1 MWLSHRLFHGDY
13 VSIIYGFR
21 CKQPCLKL
29 GFELSGDICE
39 FSMGVDSSG
48 VLLAESCLR
57 RRVCD
62 EDHLLLFFWLKD

>member
-13 VSIIYGFR
+13 VGVIYGFR

-48 VLLAESCLR
+48 VLLDVHVLGEGCAMKITR
-57 RRVCD
+57 
-62 EDHLLLFFWLKD
+62 LFFSG